1 MISKDIKVNGTMFRL
16 TLTDQVINHVNNLKS
31 LYEKA
36 YEDPEMFEQ
45 ISSEISSTINE
56 ISTAVEPE
64 ASDSD
69 LDGLIQEIIRITDSK
84 AAELQNEASKYAS
97 KYKRSRAKKK

>member
-16 TLTDQVINHVNNLKS
+16 TLTDQVISYVNNLKS

-84 AAELQNEASKYAS
+84 AAELQNEASKHAS
-97 KYKRSRAKKK
+97 KYKRSRAKK